1 VQFWRIN
8 EFGGLTGGGLTR
20 VHLYYIVL
28 SLFSYAQQLLLFLQ
42 LLRVAIDMFRL
53 LQTGFVKA
61 FSDNS
66 VAFTSG
72 FCQVERIMKS
82 LFVRKLY
89 LWPRFQASVVA
100 LLDSHKVGSYCSA
113 NCVNI
118 IFVVPTWC
126 SN

>member
-1 VQFWRIN
+1 MSEMSSAYLVV
-8 EFGGLTGGGLTR
+8 LM
-20 VHLYYIVL
+20 YYLI
-28 SLFSYAQQLLLFLQ
+28 
-42 LLRVAIDMFRL
+42 

-66 VAFTSG
+66 IAFKSG

-100 LLDSHKVGSYCSA
+100 LVDMHKVCGCS
-113 NCVNI
+113 
-118 IFVVPTWC
+118 
-126 SN
+126 